1 VEGYTLKKRELI
13 ALTSI
18 ADEADSA
25 VLITEQNGDVHLS
38 YSKNLSE
45 MEVLD
50 LLSLVTSKFYEIAD
64 EGDSQIH

>member
-1 VEGYTLKKRELI
+1 MKKRELI

-50 LLSLVTSKFYEIAD
+50 LLALVTSKFYEIAD

>member
-1 VEGYTLKKRELI
+1 MKKRELI

-38 YSKNLSE
+38 YSKDLSE

>member
-1 VEGYTLKKRELI
+1 MRKRELI

-38 YSKNLSE
+38 YSKDLSE

-50 LLSLVTSKFYEIAD
+50 LLALVTSKFYEIAD
-64 EGDSQIH
+64 EGDSQIN

>member
-1 VEGYTLKKRELI
+1 MKKRELI

-25 VLITEQNGDVHLS
+25 VLITEQNGAVHLS
-38 YSKNLSE
+38 YSKDLSE

>member
-1 VEGYTLKKRELI
+1 MKKRELI